1 MSTFFSII
9 IPTYNRGKR
18 ISKSINSII
27 NQSFKHWECI
37 IVDDGSTDKTVAVIN
52 KYIKEDT
59 RFSIYKRPTQ
69 LPKGANACRNYGFKQ
84 SKGNYIQFFDSD
96 DLMLSNCLE
105 ARVVF
110 LEKEN
115 LEYQGANF
123 SGLKRRLKTNDS
135 SVIIEIERPRDDSI
149 IRVSVTK
156 NFVFND
162 AWAQYRV

>member
-1 MSTFFSII
+1 MGQYSRFYYACTDSEIRNFPGFGVVVQLEFKSFIEELEGNHIPPFDVISIE
-9 IPTYNRGKR
+9 
-18 ISKSINSII
+18 SELSSV
-27 NQSFKHWECI
+27 E
-37 IVDDGSTDKTVAVIN
+37 
-52 KYIKEDT
+52 
-59 RFSIYKRPTQ
+59 
-69 LPKGANACRNYGFKQ
+69 
-84 SKGNYIQFFDSD
+84 FFDRAIKHFED
-96 DLMLSNCLE
+96 NGYKY
-105 ARVVF
+105 